1 MYDRNLC
8 SIVVKASIMDSY
20 NEFLG
25 NRLAQTSLSS
35 AECGTSWYKDP
46 ITGKIVAP
54 APWGASTSLFF
65 FFFCLSPFDLPATNR
80 RRKQKD

>member
-1 MYDRNLC
+1 
-8 SIVVKASIMDSY
+8 MDSY

-65 FFFCLSPFDLPATNR
+65 RLSTLTLSLPPNR
-80 RRKQKD
+80 RRNGI